1 MNERGGGMKYRR
13 FFAMI
18 GTSTA
23 VMFGLMYLNTFAW
36 EHVLF
41 SETRF
46 WMAFVTGGPWRSSCW
61 AS

>member
-1 MNERGGGMKYRR
+1 MKYRR